1 VEPAVQAEPDELGP
15 CPLIQVDKD
24 ATGAVHDG
32 FSSAQEFCAGI
43 AMAGKQN
50 SKRAQGQP

>member
-1 VEPAVQAEPDELGP
+1 VSLVVDEFWTLA
-15 CPLIQVDKD
+15 PLIHVDKD

-32 FSSAQEFCAGI
+32 FSSAQEFCAEI

-50 SKRAQGQP
+50 LKRAQGQP